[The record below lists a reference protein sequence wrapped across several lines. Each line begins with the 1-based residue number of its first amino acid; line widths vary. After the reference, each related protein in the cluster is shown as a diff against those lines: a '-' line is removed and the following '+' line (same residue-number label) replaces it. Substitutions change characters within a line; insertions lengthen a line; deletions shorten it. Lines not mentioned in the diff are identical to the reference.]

1 MPLYKEQELSHS
13 SSTVFHDI
21 NSFPTEQQHNK
32 QNKALPTA
40 GSKAQAQTGPSA
52 AMQTSCSVPT
62 NPSKPQPKG
71 SSLPLPIPSSVPFL
85 EQRKLSENTVMYNTT
100 ASGGGG
106 SKRTERKRDYIYSCL
121 SLDVPAAINE
131 EHLFWEELPSV
142 QLLASEHYPNSCW
155 KETHFHSLFSEVFQG
170 NNKISTVAQ
179 QNSSSQAAGRN
190 VKP

>member
-1 MPLYKEQELSHS
+1 MQHPNKPQQTAAQGQLSAPSHPQLCTISGAKKAVRKHS
-13 SSTVFHDI
+13 DV
-21 NSFPTEQQHNK
+21 QHN
-32 QNKALPTA
+32 L
-40 GSKAQAQTGPSA
+40 
-52 AMQTSCSVPT
+52 
-62 NPSKPQPKG
+62 
-71 SSLPLPIPSSVPFL
+71 I
-85 EQRKLSENTVMYNTT
+85 
-100 ASGGGG
+100 GGGG

-121 SLDVPAAINE
+121 SLDIPTAINE

>member
-21 NSFPTEQQHNK
+21 NSFPREQQHK
-32 QNKALPTA
+32 Q
-40 GSKAQAQTGPSA
+40 QTEQSSSHCWEQSPGTNRSLSCHA
-52 AMQTSCSVPT
+52 DLMQRP
-62 NPSKPQPKG
+62 NKPQQTTAQG
-71 SSLPLPIPSSVPFL
+71 QLSAPSHPQLCTISGA
-85 EQRKLSENTVMYNTT
+85 KLSENTVMYNTT
-100 ASGGGG
+100 TSGGGG

-179 QNSSSQAAGRN
+179 QSSSSQAAGRN